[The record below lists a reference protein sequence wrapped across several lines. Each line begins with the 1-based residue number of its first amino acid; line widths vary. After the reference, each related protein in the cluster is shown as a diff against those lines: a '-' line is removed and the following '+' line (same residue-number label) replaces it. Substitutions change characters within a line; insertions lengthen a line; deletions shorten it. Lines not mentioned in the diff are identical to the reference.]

1 MSIHGILLIDLLG
14 LVIIGLIINLV
25 RTHKLNVGY
34 AVVWLLALLGLIIT
48 ISFPPLLEFI
58 TSSVGAIYPAS
69 ALSLLAFVFIL
80 LVLIFFSI
88 QLSMISFRQNELIQ
102 YMALKDL
109 LDEEKKTSEKDKG
122 AVNEIFTQVREMET

>member
-1 MSIHGILLIDLLG
+1 MSIHGILFIDLLG

-34 AVVWLLALLGLIIT
+34 AVVWLLALIGLMIT

-58 TSSVGAIYPAS
+58 TRSVGAIYPAS
-69 ALSLLAFVFIL
+69 ALSLLAFVFIF

-88 QLSMISFRQNELIQ
+88 QISMISFRQNELIQ
-102 YMALKDL
+102 YIALKDL
-109 LDEEKKTSEKDKG
+109 SDEGKKTTKNDQG
-122 AVNEIFTQVREMET
+122 DVNEFYNQVREMET

>member
-1 MSIHGILLIDLLG
+1 M
-14 LVIIGLIINLV
+14 
-25 RTHKLNVGY
+25 
-34 AVVWLLALLGLIIT
+34 
-48 ISFPPLLEFI
+48 PP
-58 TSSVGAIYPAS
+58 TSVGAIYPAS

-102 YMALKDL
+102 YIALKDL

-122 AVNEIFTQVREMET
+122 DVKEIYNQLRETET